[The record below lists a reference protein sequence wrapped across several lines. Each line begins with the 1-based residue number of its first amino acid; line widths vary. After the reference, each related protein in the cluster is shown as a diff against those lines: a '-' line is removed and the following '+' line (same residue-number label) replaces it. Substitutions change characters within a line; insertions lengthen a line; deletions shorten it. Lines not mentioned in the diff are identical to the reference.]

1 MSALTHIVIGLIEE
15 APGSTVD
22 DLLPD
27 CEGHTRQQV
36 LAAVHWLAN
45 TGRLRCERQ
54 GGRGIR
60 LGGSNP
66 GRYFPVA
73 KAIEETGRRPVISC
87 VWDLGGRT

>member
-45 TGRLRCERQ
+45 TGRLRRRHEHWRDHHN
-54 GGRGIR
+54 
-60 LGGSNP
+60 L
-66 GRYFPVA
+66 
-73 KAIEETGRRPVISC
+73 KET
-87 VWDLGGRT
+87 LK